1 VRPTVRIVVATAVA
15 AVALTACSNSSPS
28 SPTVD
33 VPTTAAA
40 APAPA
45 SATPA
50 ADANE
55 SARGNLIKQIGETA
69 GWGVSNADISV
80 KFVVDKITVDPKCT
94 TQFATPA
101 QNGHLVKVDMRVE
114 TTPSMPTNFAY
125 SINPGAWSAVGED
138 GSTQTSLATA
148 PSFSC
153 LNSNEQ
159 LPSQLSPASKYRGS
173 IVLDVSSPTGTLI
186 FSHPNPTLGGWEWTY
201 STA

>member
-1 VRPTVRIVVATAVA
+1 MVITTAVS
-15 AVALTACSNSSPS
+15 AVVLTACSNISPA

-40 APAPA
+40 APA
-45 SATPA
+45 SETPA

-55 SARGNLIKQIGETA
+55 SARGNLIKQVGETA

-80 KFVVDKITVDPKCT
+80 KFVVDKITIDPKCT
-94 TQFATPA
+94 TQFAASA

-114 TTPSMPTNFAY
+114 TTPSMPPNFAY

-138 GSTQTSLATA
+138 GITQTSLATA

-173 IVLDVSSPTGTLI
+173 IVLDISSPAGTLI

-201 STA
+201 GTA